1 MSLYLVLTQHDP
13 GLVDTHYCTYLVE
26 ADSYDHAQ
34 RQVEKNDNFSDS
46 ETVLTVQALEKSRSN
61 PNVHFIIYSKEP
73 YDINKLG
80 VLE

>member
-13 GLVDTHYCTYLVE
+13 GLVDVHYCTYIVD
-26 ADSYDHAQ
+26 ADSYDHAR
-34 RQVEKNDNFSDS
+34 RQIEKNDNFSDS
-46 ETVLTVQALEKSRSN
+46 ETVLTVQAMTKSNTN
-61 PNVHFIIYSKEP
+61 PNAYFIIYSKEP